1 MIYFPNARLRYCT
14 TNPKGNGKD
23 SFLKNDVIT
32 PEEAAAKI
40 KEVEAAAETANNPT
54 KQKLT
59 DEEVLA
65 IAKADFEIAKENKKQ
80 INDKVSDFR
89 KLYNGEPLGNE
100 TDGRSKYVAKEAQ
113 KAVNW
118 WIPNAMKPFM
128 SANDIVDFMPRTA
141 DDIEKAKSQN
151 VLVNYQFNNDFP
163 KYQFLHTS
171 LQLYSSEGTVVAR
184 TGWLHEEETE
194 VVPFQG
200 LTDQEVYE
208 LSQSGAEIDIEES
221 ALITPDALNDA
232 YRVPIKIHKG
242 TATITKTTVSR
253 PDAAPLKFENFYI
266 IGETIEDSDCCIE
279 RIDTNRSDL
288 RLKDKKYNDN
298 GIYENVDNIITP
310 GLEAKD
316 AGLAQERE
324 EQLREY
330 GQESDKNQ
338 DNRSREEITIYEYY
352 GNIDR
357 DGDGIAEPIV
367 VVWSG
372 NTILRISENPFPD
385 KEPPYVGAPFSPI
398 PFSFH
403 GNGLPYFLEDITKVK
418 TAIMRTFID
427 LMANSTNGMKH
438 VQKGTI
444 DNLNIRRLREAKI
457 GTVVEWDDIN
467 GKQDD
472 IKNDIPGS
480 LQNMYELFT
489 GEGENESGITRYN
502 QGIDA
507 KSLNKTATGI
517 TAIMNQSQM
526 RTWETVT
533 RFAEQYM
540 KPLFRKWIAYNKE
553 FLDTDIAVRVV
564 GGKYTSI
571 SKDDIKGNF
580 DLSINVAIAGSEEA
594 KSQKIIQMLQM
605 VQPLVQA
612 GALPPHHITKLIGEL
627 EELWGFKDLA
637 EELKQMVEQSQQPEE
652 QPGQPGEPGQLP
664 PGQPIQ

>member
-1 MIYFPNARLRYCT
+1 MNEQQ
-14 TNPKGNGKD
+14 
-23 SFLKNDVIT
+23 S
-32 PEEAAAKI
+32 PEETPVTNERKPLA
-40 KEVEAAAETANNPT
+40 
-54 KQKLT
+54 

-65 IAKADFEIAKENKKQ
+65 ICKADFEVAKENKKLV
-80 INDKVSDFR
+80 NDKVSGFR
-89 KLYNGEPLGNE
+89 KLYNGDNLGNE
-100 TDGRSKYVAKEAQ
+100 TEGRSSYVAKEAQ

-128 SANDIVDFMPRTA
+128 SSNDIADFTPRTA

-151 VLVNYQFNNDFP
+151 VLINYQFNNDFP
-163 KYQFLHTS
+163 KYKFLHTS
-171 LQLYSSEGTVVAR
+171 LLLYSSEGTVVAR
-184 TGWLHEEETE
+184 TGWLHEDEEIVE
-194 VVPFQG
+194 EFEG
-200 LTDQEVYE
+200 LTDQEVYAIGE
-208 LSQSGAEIDIEES
+208 LPNVEVKVDHTAQIY
-221 ALITPDALNDA
+221 PDAMRDPLKRPLN
-232 YRVPIKIHKG
+232 IHKG

-253 PDAAPLKFENFYI
+253 PDAEPLKFENFYI

-279 RIDTNRSDL
+279 RIDTNRSKL
-288 RLKDKKYNDN
+288 REQDKAYNEN
-298 GIYENVDNIITP
+298 GIYKNVDKIITKA
-310 GLEAKD
+310 LDDKE

-330 GQESDKNQ
+330 GHDSDSNQEK
-338 DNRSREEITIYEYY
+338 RSREDITIYEYY

-367 VVWSG
+367 CVWSG
-372 NTILRISENPFPD
+372 STILRISDNPFPD
-385 KEPPYVGAPFSPI
+385 KEPPYVGAPFMPI

-418 TAIMRTFID
+418 TAIMRTFND

-444 DNLNIRRLREAKI
+444 DRLNIRRLKEAKI
-457 GTVVEWDDIN
+457 GTVIEWDDIN
-467 GKQDD
+467 GKKDD

-489 GEGENESGITRYN
+489 AEGENESGITRYN
-502 QGIDA
+502 QGLDA

-533 RFAEQYM
+533 RFAEQFM

-564 GGKYTSI
+564 GGDYTSV

-580 DLSINVAIAGSEEA
+580 DLTVDVAIAGSEEA
-594 KSQKIIQMLQM
+594 RGQKIISLLQM
-605 VQPLVQA
+605 VQPLVQ
-612 GALPPHHITKLIGEL
+612 GGVLPPTHVTKLIAEL
-627 EELWGFKDLA
+627 EELWEFKDLA
-637 EELKQMVEQSQQPEE
+637 AELKGLIEQSEQPQGQPQEPGLTPE
-652 QPGQPGEPGQLP
+652 QPGEQQQGM
-664 PGQPIQ
+664 

>member
-1 MIYFPNARLRYCT
+1 MYYDN
-14 TNPKGNGKD
+14 
-23 SFLKNDVIT
+23 
-32 PEEAAAKI
+32 E
-40 KEVEAAAETANNPT
+40 EVETAAEEQTENEATETP
-54 KQKLT
+54 KKKLT

-65 IAKADFEIAKENKKQ
+65 IAKADFEVAKENKIP
-80 INDKVSDFR
+80 INKKVSEFR

-100 TDGRSKYVAKEAQ
+100 TDGRSSYVSKEAQ

-128 SANDIVDFMPRTA
+128 SSNDIVDFMPRTA

-151 VLVNYQFNNDFP
+151 VLINYQFNNDFP
-163 KYQFLHTS
+163 KYQFLYTS
-171 LQLYSSEGTVVAR
+171 LQLYASEGTVVSR
-184 TGWLHEEETE
+184 TGWLHEEDKE
-194 VVPFQG
+194 VIPFEG
-200 LTDQEVYE
+200 LTDEEVSDLE
-208 LSQSGAEIDIEES
+208 SRGAVIDIEES
-221 ALITPDALNDA
+221 ALVTPDAMVDP
-232 YRVPIKIHKG
+232 YRRPYTIHKG
-242 TATITKTTVSR
+242 TATITDTTVSR
-253 PDAAPLKFENFYI
+253 PDAEPLKFEDFYI
-266 IGETIEDSDCCIE
+266 IGETIEDSDCCIQ

-288 RLKDKKYNDN
+288 RLKDKKYNPN
-298 GIYENVDNIITP
+298 GIYSNVDNIVVP
-310 GLEAKD
+310 GKEDRD
-316 AGLAQERE
+316 AGLAQERAE
-324 EQLREY
+324 ELKEY
-330 GQESDKNQ
+330 GGAEDQNQ
-338 DNRSREEITIYEYY
+338 DQRSREEITIYEYY
-352 GNIDR
+352 GKIDIN
-357 DGDGIAEPIV
+357 GDGIAEPV
-367 VVWSG
+367 MVVWSG
-372 NTILRISENPFPD
+372 NTILRVSENPFPD
-385 KEPPYVGAPFSPI
+385 KEPPFVGAPFSPI

-427 LMANSTNGMKH
+427 LMAHSTNGMKH

-444 DNLNIRRLREAKI
+444 DRLNIRRLREAKI

-472 IKNDIPGS
+472 IKNDIPSS
-480 LQNMYELFT
+480 LQSMYELFT

-502 QGIDA
+502 QGLDA

-526 RTWETVT
+526 RIWETVT

-564 GGKYTSI
+564 GSDYRSI

-580 DLSINVAIAGSEEA
+580 DLVINVAIAGSEEA
-594 KSQKIIQMLQM
+594 KSQKITQMLQM

-612 GALPPHHITKLIGEL
+612 GALPPHHITKLIAEL

-637 EELKQMVEQSQQPEE
+637 QELKDMIEQMESQQEE
-652 QPGQPGEPGQLP
+652 QPNEEPGEMMPGNQ
-664 PGQPIQ
+664 QPQ

>member
-1 MIYFPNARLRYCT
+1 MYDVNDEPETVEEEQTEDESTET
-14 TNPKGNGKD
+14 TKK
-23 SFLKNDVIT
+23 
-32 PEEAAAKI
+32 
-40 KEVEAAAETANNPT
+40 
-54 KQKLT
+54 KLS

-65 IAKADFEIAKENKKQ
+65 IAKADFEVAKQNKTEINKK
-80 INDKVSDFR
+80 VSEFR
-89 KLYNGEPLGNE
+89 KLYHGDALGNE
-100 TDGRSKYVAKEAQ
+100 TDGRSSYVAKEAQ

-128 SANDIVDFMPRTA
+128 SSNDIADFLPRTG
-141 DDIEKAKSQN
+141 DDVQKAKSQN
-151 VLVNYQFNNDFP
+151 VLINYQFNNDFP
-163 KYQFLHTS
+163 KYQFLYTS
-171 LQLYSSEGTVVAR
+171 LQLYASEGTVVSR

-194 VVPFQG
+194 VIPFEG
-200 LTDQEVYE
+200 LTDQEIYD
-208 LSQSGAEIDIEES
+208 LGQNGAEIRIEES
-221 ALITPDALNDA
+221 RDIIPDAMIDPMK
-232 YRVPIKIHKG
+232 RPFKIHKG

-253 PDAAPLKFENFYI
+253 PDAEPLKFEDFYI
-266 IGETIEDSDCCIE
+266 IGETIEDSDCCIQ

-288 RLKDKKYNDN
+288 RLKDKKYNEN
-298 GIYENVDNIITP
+298 GIYSNVDDIITP
-310 GLEAKD
+310 GKDSKD
-316 AGLAQERE
+316 AGLAQERAE
-324 EQLREY
+324 ELRTY
-330 GQESDKNQ
+330 GQDDDQNQ
-338 DNRSREEITIYEYY
+338 DQRSREEITIYEYY
-352 GNIDR
+352 GKIDIN
-357 DGDGIAEPIV
+357 GDGIAEPVV

-372 NTILRISENPFPD
+372 NTILRVSENPFPD
-385 KEPPYVGAPFSPI
+385 KEPPFVGAPFSPI

-444 DNLNIRRLREAKI
+444 DQLNIRRLREAKI
-457 GTVVEWDDIN
+457 GTVVEWDDLN
-467 GKQDD
+467 GKRDD
-472 IKNDIPGS
+472 IKNDIPSS
-480 LQNMYELFT
+480 LQSMYELFT

-502 QGIDA
+502 QGLDA

-553 FLDTDIAVRVV
+553 FLDKSVAVRVV
-564 GGKYTSI
+564 GSEYTEI
-571 SKDDIKGNF
+571 SKDDIKGNY

-612 GALPPHHITKLIGEL
+612 GALPPSHITKLIAEL

-637 EELKQMVEQSQQPEE
+637 QELTAMIEQQEAQPEQPTDNEPGE
-652 QPGQPGEPGQLP
+652 QMPGQPQQGM
-664 PGQPIQ
+664 